1 MLRRQQAE
9 NILSAREK
17 IMKSAATSVKMEHK
31 RIKERLEKGVK
42 ERTKKLVIGKVELLT
57 AGTQVKHKSM
67 VKIKKHILQGIQR
80 ECGQTWFRTQECF
93 RACTGIGYCP
103 LSFISLAERVPAK
116 RKLLE

>member
-57 AGTQVKHKSM
+57 
-67 VKIKKHILQGIQR
+67 
-80 ECGQTWFRTQECF
+80 
-93 RACTGIGYCP
+93 
-103 LSFISLAERVPAK
+103 
-116 RKLLE
+116 